1 MRRIIQ
7 VIATK
12 RSAHHAFVHWY
23 CRNAPRPVSFFN
35 NVLLSSPPRLRE
47 LERFDGDAPPVVA
60 DAGDHEQELL
70 SGSDDVVM
78 NFEGKSPASI
88 RRWNDGYLRQR
99 VPGELRRVVFLRDP
113 VNTLASLAKRCRPG
127 ERRSRFKYFYQV
139 VALERLIVQL
149 DLKPEDLCDRVVLM
163 SPWLRDA
170 DYREELTRYFDLRP
184 GAPPTEVMRQ
194 GGGSS
199 FGGLAYDPQSDAA
212 ALHDRWRAVQD
223 NPLFL
228 APFAHEPL
236 LAAMRSYFRLFG
248 AYESFDP
255 AELATLRRRALDSRA
270 ARAYAKRALEPMRRA
285 GPALDAMEWAPPT
298 RLRRHLWRGYA
309 LGRVALGV

>member
-1 MRRIIQ
+1 MRRIIE

-47 LERFDGDAPPVVA
+47 LERFDGNA
-60 DAGDHEQELL
+60 DPRTADPSDHESELL
-70 SGSDDVVM
+70 GGTADIVM

-88 RRWNDGYLRQR
+88 RRWNEDYLRRR
-99 VPGELRRVVFLRDP
+99 VPGDLQRIVFLRDP
-113 VNTLASLAKRCRPG
+113 VNTLASLAKRCRPR

-139 VALERLIVQL
+139 VALEQLIAQL
-149 DLKPEDLCDRVVLM
+149 AGNSQDFCDKVVLM
-163 SPWLRDA
+163 SPWLRDTG
-170 DYREELTRYFDLRP
+170 YRDELARSFDLVP
-184 GAPPTEVMRQ
+184 GAPPVQVTRQ

-199 FGGLAYDPQSDAA
+199 FGGLAYDPEIDAA
-212 ALHDRWRAVQD
+212 ALHDRWRAVEN

-228 APFAHEPL
+228 APFADERSIV
-236 LAAMRSYFRLFG
+236 AMHSYFRLFG
-248 AYESFDP
+248 AHESFDP
-255 AELATLRRRALDSRA
+255 AELATLQRRALDSRA
-270 ARAYAKRALEPMRRA
+270 ARTYAKRALEPMRRA
-285 GPALDAMEWAPPT
+285 GPALDAMEWAPPNQ
-298 RLRRHLWRGYA
+298 LRRHLWRGVA